1 MSHLM
6 SRIEDNVAHNDK
18 NDNEVSCNNEATD
31 QAQRTLLVQ
40 H

>member
-1 MSHLM
+1 MSNLM
-6 SRIEDNVAHNDK
+6 SRIEDNVAHNDN
-18 NDNEVSCNNEATD
+18 NDNEVSCNNAATD